1 MLRGFNGSAGE
12 GGHITLVC
20 DGEQCSCGRKGC
32 WEAYASVTALIRQTK
47 EAMEKHP
54 ESLMHEIAKKE
65 GKVSGRTSF
74 DAAKAG
80 DKAGLEVVEQY
91 RKYIAEGISSLENLF
106 QPAVIAIGGGI
117 SREGDYLLKPIID
130 IVEKNSYNKYI
141 EHTKLVTAK
150 LFNEAGI
157 IGAAM
162 IAK

>member
-1 MLRGFNGSAGE
+1 M
-12 GGHITLVC
+12 
-20 DGEQCSCGRKGC
+20 
-32 WEAYASVTALIRQTK
+32 
-47 EAMEKHP
+47 
-54 ESLMHEIAKKE
+54 
-65 GKVSGRTSF
+65 
-74 DAAKAG
+74 
-80 DKAGLEVVEQY
+80 
-91 RKYIAEGISSLENLF
+91 F